1 MQASKF
7 LFFVIII
14 NILSIDALVAQN
26 ITTNSINFLS
36 NSSTIL
42 VKKHSPQIKTKFTLE
57 NYSIEHQGSNTLD
70 ITIQYSSFFKNTS
83 SIYYKKHISTQVE
96 RLLKTYP
103 NKNDYW
109 EVMNYYLTKKLIQ
122 QNPELSSVTI
132 TLVVYPN
139 QEYSYHRSTT
149 VTQTHN
155 GEKKESWHFNFL
167 IILTQKSQDSFM
179 QIDVYYT
186 YKNDFSTIDYP
197 DFIPIYQQIK
207 TFIVTRS
214 ITKKSWTNLEQ
225 QLKTKLL
232 QQNPMFSSL
241 SIELKQSKPIHQQR
255 HH

>member
-14 NILSIDALVAQN
+14 NILSIDALAAQN
-26 ITTNSINFLS
+26 ITINSRNFLS

-42 VKKHSPQIKTKFTLE
+42 VKNHSPQIKTKFTLE
-57 NYSIEHQGSNTLD
+57 NYSIKHQGINTLD
-70 ITIQYSSFFKNTS
+70 ISIQYSSFSKNTN
-83 SIYYKKHISTQVE
+83 SISYKKRISTQVDN
-96 RLLKTYP
+96 LLKTYP

-109 EVMNYYLTKKLIQ
+109 EVMNYYLTKKIIQ
-122 QNPELSSVTI
+122 QNPELSSMTI
-132 TLVVYPN
+132 SLAVYPN

-155 GEKKESWHFNFL
+155 GEKKESWHFNFP
-167 IILTQKSQDSFM
+167 IMLTQKSQDSFM

-207 TFIVTRS
+207 NFIATR
-214 ITKKSWTNLEQ
+214 TLNKEESWTNIEQ
-225 QLKTKLL
+225 QLKTTLL
-232 QQNPMFSSL
+232 QQ
-241 SIELKQSKPIHQQR
+241 
-255 HH
+255 